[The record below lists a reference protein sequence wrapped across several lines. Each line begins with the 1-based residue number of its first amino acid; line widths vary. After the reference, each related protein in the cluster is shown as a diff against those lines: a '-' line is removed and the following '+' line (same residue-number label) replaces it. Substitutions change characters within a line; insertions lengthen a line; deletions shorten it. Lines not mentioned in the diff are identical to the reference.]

1 MINKHSLIF
10 MVFYTAF
17 TFCQNALSYD
27 LPPVNLGFTSF
38 VDGAP
43 PPAGPG
49 FYFTQYVQYYSANKL
64 EDGPPGHKVDALV
77 GATQFFYQSDSPA
90 IFGAKWGLDTIL
102 FYADF
107 DVKPSNSP
115 YLQKNSSG
123 IGDLLVGPYL
133 QWDPIMGENGP
144 VFMQRVEFQMMIPI
158 GRYSNQYE
166 LNPGSNVFSFDP
178 YWAATLFL
186 KPRWTMS
193 WRLHYLW
200 NAKNDD
206 PSIRTRGAIQFAR
219 PDLAVNNVH
228 AGQAVH
234 LNFTSAYEV
243 IPNHFRLGVN
253 GYYLKQTTDTKV
265 DGQKV
270 SGRREEVFA
279 IGPGAIWH
287 FSAAT
292 HLYFNIYF
300 ETSAENRPKGDR
312 LNLRFVHHF

>member
-1 MINKHSLIF
+1 MINRHGLICVGF
-10 MVFYTAF
+10 CTAF
-17 TFCQNALSYD
+17 AFCQNALAYD

-49 FYFTQYVQYYSANKL
+49 FYFTQYVQYYSSDKL
-64 EDGPPGHKVDALV
+64 EDGPPDHQVDALV
-77 GATQFFYQSDSPA
+77 GATQIFYQSDSPA
-90 IFGAKWGLDTIL
+90 VFGAKWGLDAIL

-107 DVKPSNSP
+107 DVKPSDSP
-115 YLQKNSSG
+115 YLQENSSG

-133 QWDPIMGENGP
+133 QWDPIMGDNGP
-144 VFMQRVEFQMMIPI
+144 VFMQRVEFQVMIPT
-158 GRYSNQYE
+158 GKYSDQFE

-178 YWAATLFL
+178 YWAATVFL
-186 KPRWTMS
+186 KPRWTLS

-206 PSIRTRGAIQFAR
+206 PSIRTRGAIQSAR
-219 PDLAVNNVH
+219 PDLAVDNVH

-234 LNFTSAYEV
+234 LNFTSAFEV
-243 IPNHFRLGVN
+243 IPNRFRLGVN
-253 GYYLKQTTDTKV
+253 GYYLKQTTDTKG

-270 SGRREEVFA
+270 SGRKEEVFA
-279 IGPGAIWH
+279 IGPGAVWH

-292 HLYFNIYF
+292 HLYLNLYF
-300 ETSAENRPKGDR
+300 ETSAENRPRGDR
-312 LNLRFVHHF
+312 WNMRFVHHF

>member
-1 MINKHSLIF
+1 MINRHGLIF
-10 MVFYTAF
+10 AVFCTAF
-17 TFCQNALSYD
+17 TFCQNALAYD

-49 FYFTQYVQYYSANKL
+49 FYFSQYLQYYSSNKL
-64 EDGPPGHKVDALV
+64 EDGPPDHQVDVLV
-77 GATQFFYQSDSPA
+77 GATQVFYQFDSPS
-90 IFGAKWGLDTIL
+90 IFGAKWGLDAVL
-102 FYADF
+102 FYANF
-107 DVKPSNSP
+107 DVQPSDSP
-115 YLQKNSSG
+115 YLQENASG

-144 VFMQRVEFQMMIPI
+144 VFMQRVEFQLMLPI
-158 GRYSNQYE
+158 GKYSDQFE

-178 YWAATLFL
+178 YWAATVFL
-186 KPRWTMS
+186 KPRWTLS

-219 PDLAVNNVH
+219 PDLDVDSVH

-243 IPNHFRLGVN
+243 IPNRLRLGVN
-253 GYYLKQTTDTKV
+253 GYYLKQTTDTRV

-270 SGRREEVFA
+270 RGRREEVFA
-279 IGPGAIWH
+279 IGPGAVLH

-292 HLYFNIYF
+292 HLYLNLYF
-300 ETSAENRPKGDR
+300 ETSAQNRPKGDR
-312 LNLRFVHHF
+312 WNLHFVHHF